1 MKKQLIVVLL
11 ILLMLFSTVSEIS
24 ATTVFLTSDNIIGES
39 EDIDMLNSIKN
50 YMEKL
55 SNGQIY
61 SYFDKGA
68 LHYDKVSKRILV
80 GDTFIDNVLI
90 KDNLFILEVDDVPIE
105 NISHYIVQDGIT
117 EEIGRVDKD
126 KVLENIG
133 GYSAKVDTNNNVL
146 KIKLGK
152 Q

>member
-1 MKKQLIVVLL
+1 MAEEKITKL
-11 ILLMLFSTVSEIS
+11 
-24 ATTVFLTSDNIIGES
+24 
-39 EDIDMLNSIKN
+39 
-50 YMEKL
+50 KL

-133 GYSAKVDTNNNVL
+133 GYSAKVDTNNNGL